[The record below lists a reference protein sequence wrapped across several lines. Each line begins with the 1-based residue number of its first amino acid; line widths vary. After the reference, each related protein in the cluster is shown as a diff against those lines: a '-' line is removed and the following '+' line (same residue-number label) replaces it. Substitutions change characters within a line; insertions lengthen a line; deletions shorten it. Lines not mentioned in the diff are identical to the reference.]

1 MSEFSWRMHRGPTR
15 RDEGGRSQLSGAGSR
30 ASALTPRGDGDG
42 ADASRTAPLSVC
54 YEAGARSLGISRDKR
69 SGKSGGY
76 FDKSDMPHLASGG
89 GPASQET
96 CDQASA
102 SVSSAS
108 LSRSRPGTGCGL
120 LTPRPSLVG
129 SYAEAGKRPST
140 TSHAS
145 TTAVP
150 ASGCSLRIDDRSMT
164 HVSMALDSPTR
175 LSRRSSTESS
185 SRRASQ
191 EGTVA
196 SPRRS
201 SMETQLRRSSW
212 NSTSTNTGFGAE
224 VEEQQRRLRDLR
236 AFTQRAWDLDRKPTV
251 EPISVERETEL
262 DCAAWWTDGNML
274 FQKAL
279 EISREHDIQVAE
291 ATTALQEFQRLA
303 GDYDA
308 KLPHTT
314 VAAHFRLPSG
324 SKLVEQLSKLDDPLT
339 ASTFVLW
346 KHLSADQMARP
357 SQSEGSCEESH
368 SRQAADRREEV
379 A

>member
-224 VEEQQRRLRDLR
+224 VEEQQRRLHDLR
-236 AFTQRAWDLDRKPTV
+236 TYTQHAWKIDRMPTRSPNCLSTLRVDYQTVLDV
-251 EPISVERETEL
+251 
-262 DCAAWWTDGNML
+262 AAWCADGNI
-274 FQKAL
+274 AL
-279 EISREHDIQVAE
+279 EISREYGIQVAE
-291 ATTALQEFQRLA
+291 ATAALQQFKGLA
-303 GDYDA
+303 GDYNA
-308 KLPHTT
+308 TLPHAT
-314 VAAHFRLPSG
+314 VAEHFRLPAG
-324 SKLVEQLSKLDDPLT
+324 SELVAHLSKLDDPLT
-339 ASTFVLW
+339 ASTFVFW
-346 KHLSADQMARP
+346 RHLS
-357 SQSEGSCEESH
+357 EE
-368 SRQAADRREEV
+368 ENT
-379 A
+379 